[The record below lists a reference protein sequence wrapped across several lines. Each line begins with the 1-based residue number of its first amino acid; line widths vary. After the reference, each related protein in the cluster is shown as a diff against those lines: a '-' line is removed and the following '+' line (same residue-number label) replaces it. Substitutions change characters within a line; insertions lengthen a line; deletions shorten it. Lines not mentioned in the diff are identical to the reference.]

1 MKVSDITVNDIVD
14 YCRIEEPSEDDMKFI
29 GQAMAAA
36 KAYMRSYTGLNDD
49 GIDSH
54 EDFLIVFYVLIQDM
68 YDNRSLYTEGKALNN
83 TVDTILGMHSVN
95 LL

>member
-14 YCRIEEPSEDDMKFI
+14 YCRIEEPSEDDLRFI
-29 GQAMAAA
+29 SQAMEAA

-54 EDFLIVFYVLIQDM
+54 EDFIIVFYVLIQDM